1 MFFGGR
7 KIFIAKEITKM
18 HESFFRENVDEINL
32 FKTPL
37 KGELTVV
44 ISEKDTKNKIVDH
57 NEIQNMA
64 KKYLKKLSL
73 KDTVEVIFRK
83 VKINKKKIYKI
94 CLDIKNK

>member
-1 MFFGGR
+1 MFFGNR

-18 HESFFRENVDEINL
+18 HESFFRENVDKINL
-32 FKTPL
+32 FKNL

-57 NEIQNMA
+57 NEIKSMA
-64 KKYLKKLSL
+64 KRYLKTLSL
-73 KDTVEVIFRK
+73 KDTVEIIFKK
-83 VKINKKKIYKI
+83 VKINKKIIYKI